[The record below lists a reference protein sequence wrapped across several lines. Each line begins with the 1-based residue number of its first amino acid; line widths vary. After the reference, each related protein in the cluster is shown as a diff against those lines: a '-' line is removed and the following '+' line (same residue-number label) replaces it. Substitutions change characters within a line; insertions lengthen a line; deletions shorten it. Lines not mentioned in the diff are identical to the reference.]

1 MMNEES
7 KELARDRMK
16 KYWADVKAGRREHP
30 TPGRPKKVEAAP
42 VSEAPTPP
50 PPAPAQE
57 KPKISPI
64 AHAEGIHFPMPG
76 VKAEISFMVD
86 KQQPVAEKPHPRPNL
101 NPPVPIGDKQ
111 TVREL
116 TQLETDYTKPKVIVA
131 VGRKVAVKFT
141 PKKQGTPTRVI
152 MQFGRRRRLA
162 GDL

>member
-30 TPGRPKKVEAAP
+30 TPGRPKKVDTAP
-42 VSEAPTPP
+42 VSEVP
-50 PPAPAQE
+50 PPAPAPE

-86 KQQPVAEKPHPRPNL
+86 KQQPVEPKAKTPPPKSPSEHVGDFKLPTHQVHTEQGLIVRPGVNL
-101 NPPVPIGDKQ
+101 V
-111 TVREL
+111 
-116 TQLETDYTKPKVIVA
+116 

-141 PKKQGTPTRVI
+141 PKKQGTPSKVI
-152 MQFGRRRRLA
+152 MQFGRRRRLP